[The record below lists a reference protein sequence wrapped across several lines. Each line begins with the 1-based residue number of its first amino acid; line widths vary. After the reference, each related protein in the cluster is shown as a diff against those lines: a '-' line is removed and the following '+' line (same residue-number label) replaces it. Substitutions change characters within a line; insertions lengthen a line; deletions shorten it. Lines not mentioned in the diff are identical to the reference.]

1 MKSDLEAL
9 CQTKDKIL
17 EARAAENQ
25 KQTEVIQQLE
35 VLFMFHL
42 HAYLCHI
49 VGNFREVILMT

>member
-25 KQTEVIQQLE
+25 KQAEVIQQLE

-42 HAYLCHI
+42 HAYLFI
-49 VGNFREVILMT
+49 VGNFGEVILMT